1 MTNPEINTPQSD
13 KLALILSSPPV
24 EESHISNITDY
35 ERSLFDDGIYIIDLS
50 TELAD
55 AERDI
60 AHTVEYYNNH
70 PSYKRQDGLSLEKE
84 IIKKRWALAWG
95 DRFNGQVPD
104 GWAGGGSLVMQ
115 DIEEAGKRGIQL
127 STTLIDAAVSHR
139 SDLVGRHAGVFQNLN
154 THQLAIIFARD
165 LPALAM
171 SQVVEEQVK
180 RGMTDEQLS
189 EARKLA
195 EIIRQRMAAGVSQ
208 LSSGESSDT
217 KTPAQSPKLAGVLKG
232 IVSLK

>member
-35 ERSLFDDGIYIIDLS
+35 ERSLFDDGIYII
-50 TELAD
+50 
-55 AERDI
+55 
-60 AHTVEYYNNH
+60 VEYYNNH